1 MHHAMKFDTALLLP
15 KLSDMAAYVQAAE
28 AIGFDGIWTSETNAD
43 PFLPLALAA
52 EHSQRVTLGT
62 AIAVA
67 FPRSPMTLAYMAW
80 DLARYSNGRFI
91 LGLGTQVKAH
101 NERRFGVKWEKPVR
115 KLRETIEAMH
125 AIWDCWQNGTP
136 LRYEGEFFN
145 LSLMTPFFSGQRLT
159 VPRPPVYIS
168 AINEQMLKLA
178 GKVCDGAQLHPFHS
192 LRYLKEFALP
202 VIEAGLREN
211 GRLRSDFTANG
222 SVFVIPTDGD
232 VPVAE
237 YEAHTKGQMAYYMS
251 TPAYRVVLEMH
262 GWVEVGKQLSV
273 LARQGTW
280 DEMPKLLTDEMVD
293 TFTISGKWSELPRIA
308 KARYEGVLDRLNFYL
323 PYKPGADDAGWAA
336 AIAGFKSD

>member
-1 MHHAMKFDTALLLP
+1 MKFDTWLLGHDLRQMP
-15 KLSDMAAYVQAAE
+15 GLSQQIE
-28 AIGFDGIWTSETNAD
+28 AMGFDGMWTAEAGKD
-43 PFLPLALAA
+43 PFFPLLLAA
-52 EHSQRVTLGT
+52 EHTQKVTLGT
-62 AIAVA
+62 SIATA
-67 FPRSPMTLAYMAW
+67 FPRTPTILAHMAW
-80 DLARYSNGRFI
+80 DLAAYSNGRFI
-91 LGLGTQVKAH
+91 LGLGTQVRAH
-101 NERRFGVKWEKPVR
+101 NERRLGVTWEKPIKR
-115 KLRETIEAMH
+115 MRETIEAMH
-125 AIWDCWQNGTP
+125 AIWECWQNGTP

-145 LSLMTPFFSGQRLT
+145 LSLMTPFFSGQPLT

-202 VIEAGLREN
+202 MIEAGLREN

-262 GWVEVGKQLSV
+262 GWTEVGKQLSV
-273 LARQGTW
+273 LARQGVW
-280 DEMPKLLTDEMVD
+280 DDMPKLLTDEMVD
-293 TFTISGKWSELPRIA
+293 TFAISGKWSELPRIA

>member
-1 MHHAMKFDTALLLP
+1 MKFDTWLLGHDLRQMP
-15 KLSDMAAYVQAAE
+15 GLSQQIE
-28 AIGFDGIWTSETNAD
+28 AMGFDGMWTAEAGKD
-43 PFLPLALAA
+43 PFFPLLLAA
-52 EHSQRVTLGT
+52 EHTQKVTLGT
-62 AIAVA
+62 SIATA
-67 FPRSPMTLAYMAW
+67 FPRTPTILAHMAW
-80 DLARYSNGRFI
+80 DLAAYSNGRFI
-91 LGLGTQVKAH
+91 LGLGTQVRAH
-101 NERRFGVKWEKPVR
+101 NERRLGVTWEKPIKR
-115 KLRETIEAMH
+115 MRETIEAMH

-145 LSLMTPFFSGQRLT
+145 LSLMTPFFSGQPLT

-202 VIEAGLREN
+202 MIEAGLREN

-251 TPAYRVVLEMH
+251 TPAYRVVLEIH
-262 GWVEVGKQLSV
+262 GWTEVGKQLSV
-273 LARQGTW
+273 LARQGVW
-280 DEMPKLLTDEMVD
+280 DDMPKLLTDEMVD
-293 TFTISGKWSELPRIA
+293 TFAISGKWSELPRIA

-336 AIAGFKSD
+336 TIAGFKSD